1 MRTCSRPLRGLVGV
15 LFLAVLASSGLVS
28 TVGAATVQRAA
39 SELTFTEAPCPDPN
53 VPELGP
59 GANLPSGFTCGYL
72 TVPEN
77 RANPTG
83 RTIRI
88 AVARVPAVSATP
100 RPDPIVYLTGGPG
113 GIAFLDAVGM
123 VANGINADRDVIFV
137 EQRGTYHSDPFL
149 ACRENDE
156 FLNQAVS
163 LPYAAP
169 ATGERDVASVQA
181 CRDHWTAAGVDLAA
195 FNSAENAADIADL
208 RVALGIDQWNVF
220 GVSYGT
226 DLAQWLLRD
235 HPAGIRSVVLDSVV
249 PINQSV
255 VAEWWPA
262 AAMGYRAI
270 FDACRAQPA
279 CEAAYPGLEATF
291 FATVNRLSAEPLVVE
306 TTNVAGDPVTVNIDG
321 YTFANLIVQQSY
333 VSEPGYRT
341 VPALIDNV
349 ANGDGQMAA
358 AALLSR
364 EAPPGLVGYGL
375 GTGAYCREMAAQT
388 TPQEVARLAAQALP
402 DFPSGVFQ
410 FVPVAGR
417 IFEECAVWDVGAATA
432 AELRPVASEAPVLL
446 LGGTW
451 DMVTPYAW
459 AEIVAGGLPNA
470 QAVAIPGGGHGLV
483 QKFPCAKAIMM
494 DFLDDPGTTVDT
506 SCASAI
512 PAPVFAA
519 P

>member
-1 MRTCSRPLRGLVGV
+1 PMKR
-15 LFLAVLASSGLVS
+15 LASEP
-28 TVGAATVQRAA
+28 TYTAT
-39 SELTFTEAPCPDPN
+39 LCPDPN
-53 VPELGP
+53 VAELGP
-59 GANLPSGFTCGYL
+59 VVNLPAGFTCGYL

-77 RANPTG
+77 RANPNG
-83 RTIRI
+83 RTIRV

-113 GIAFLDAVGM
+113 GIAFLDAVGL
-123 VANGINADRDVIFV
+123 VAAGINADRDVIFV
-137 EQRGTYHSDPFL
+137 EQRGTYHSEPFL

-156 FLNQAVS
+156 FLTQALS

-169 ATGERDVASVQA
+169 ATGERDVASVRA
-181 CRDHWTAAGVDLAA
+181 CRDHWAAAGVDLAA

-235 HPAGIRSVVLDSVV
+235 HPDGIRSVVLDSVV

-270 FDACRAQPA
+270 FDACSAQPA
-279 CEAAYPGLEATF
+279 CAAAYPGLEATF
-291 FATVNRLSAEPLVVE
+291 TATVNRLHTEPLVVE
-306 TTNVAGDPVTVNIDG
+306 TANASGVPITVTIDG

-333 VSEPGYRT
+333 SGEPGFRT
-341 VPALIDNV
+341 VPAMIDDV
-349 ANGDGQMAA
+349 AQGNGQMAA
-358 AALLSR
+358 AALLAR
-364 EAPPGLVGYGL
+364 ESPPGLVGYGL

-388 TPQEVARLAAQALP
+388 TPQEVARLAEQALP
-402 DFPSGVFQ
+402 AFHADLFE

-417 IFEECAVWDVGAATA
+417 IFAECAVWDVGAAA
-432 AELRPVASEAPVLL
+432 AADLRPVASDVPVLL

-459 AEIVAGGLPNA
+459 AEIVAAGLPNA
-470 QAVAIPGGGHGLV
+470 QVVAIPGGGHGLV
-483 QKFPCAKAIMM
+483 QKFPCARAMLM
-494 DFLDDPGTTVDT
+494 AFLDDPGAEVDT
-506 SCASAI
+506 SCASDI
-512 PAPVFAA
+512 PAPVFTA